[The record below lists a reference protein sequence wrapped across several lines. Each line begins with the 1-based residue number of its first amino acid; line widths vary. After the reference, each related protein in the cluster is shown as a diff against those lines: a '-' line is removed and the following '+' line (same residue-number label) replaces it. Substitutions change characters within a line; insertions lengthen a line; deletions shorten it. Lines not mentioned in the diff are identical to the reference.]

1 MKSKIIALL
10 VLLLSL
16 NNLHAQKVDSAAL
29 FILQKSFDKVAQL
42 KNINYQMVFKDTWI
56 TGGGVAQHQ
65 VDTVQANQ
73 FEKENILFIFNN
85 KSANYITKDTLYQYQ
100 EYPDKVVEAFSE
112 WDGHK
117 ANRYS
122 IYNLLG
128 NNRNFLTNQTASI
141 SFNKAKW
148 ADGFYVIDEIYKTG
162 KNDNGTKTTINKYTR
177 IFIDKTTFLP
187 VKSLYF
193 SQWETDLHEQTI
205 DIYDREISFPKDNPA
220 LNFQMD
226 VFKTISI
233 RKVKPVVAEESFP
246 LLGKLAQNFAAT
258 NLQTNKKESL
268 SNYKGKVVLLDFWYL
283 SCSPCRELMPVLQRL
298 SKKYTKS
305 NFAVIGVNISDKN
318 QTEIQNYLNDKGFQ
332 YPQLYNASHIKELY
346 SLKAFPTTILIN
358 KKGEIVNAHIGYSE
372 DFEEKISKLI
382 DNQLKK

>member
-10 VLLLSL
+10 ALLISL
-16 NNLHAQKVDSAAL
+16 NNLYAQKVDSAAL
-29 FILQKSFDKVAQL
+29 GILKKSFDKIAEL
-42 KNINYQMVFKDTWI
+42 KNINYKMVFKDTWI
-56 TGGGVAQHQ
+56 TGGGVAEHQ
-65 VDTVQANQ
+65 VNTAYANQ
-73 FEKENILFIFNN
+73 FEKENTLYIFND

-100 EYPDKVVEAFSE
+100 EYPDKSVEAFSK
-112 WDGHK
+112 WDSHK
-117 ANRYS
+117 ANKYS

-128 NNRNFLTNQTASI
+128 SDSNFLSSETASI

-148 ADGFYVIDEIYKTG
+148 ADGFYVIDELYKTG

-177 IFIDKTTFLP
+177 YFIDKTTLLP

-193 SQWETDLHEQTI
+193 SQWESDRHEQTI
-205 DIYDREISFPKDNPA
+205 DIYDREVSFPKENPA
-220 LNFQMD
+220 SNFQMD
-226 VFKTISI
+226 VFKTISL

-246 LLGKLAQNFAAT
+246 LLGKLAQNFVAT
-258 NLQTNKKESL
+258 NLKTNKKESL

-298 SKKYTKS
+298 SKKYTKN

-332 YPQLYNASHIKELY
+332 YPQLYNTSHVKELY
-346 SLKAFPTTILIN
+346 NLKAFPTTILIN